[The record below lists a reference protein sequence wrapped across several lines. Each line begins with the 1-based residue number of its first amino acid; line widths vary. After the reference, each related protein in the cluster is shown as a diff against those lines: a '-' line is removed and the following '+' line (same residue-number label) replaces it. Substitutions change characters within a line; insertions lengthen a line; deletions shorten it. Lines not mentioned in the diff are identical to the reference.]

1 MTEMLVKAMLNAI
14 SKADSP
20 SERIAIIIMVT
31 GLSLLL
37 TWASIHVEMYLY
49 EKIIIDAMGVD
60 LDKISFWQML
70 GLNVFVYLL
79 SPKNN
84 TSRGDK

>member
-1 MTEMLVKAMLNAI
+1 MSGILLKATLNAI
-14 SKADSP
+14 SKADSL
-20 SERIAIIIMVT
+20 SERITIIIIAT

-37 TWASIHVEMYLY
+37 AWVSIHIEMYLY
-49 EKIIIDAMGVD
+49 EKIIIDAMGAD

-79 SPKNN
+79 FPKSNA
-84 TSRGDK
+84 SGGDK

>member
-1 MTEMLVKAMLNAI
+1 MTEMLLKATLNAI

-20 SERIAIIIMVT
+20 SERITIIVIAT

-37 TWASIHVEMYLY
+37 AWAVIHMEMYLY
-49 EKIIIDAMGVD
+49 EKIIIDAMGAN
-60 LDKISFWQML
+60 LNKIDFWQMF
-70 GLNVFVYLL
+70 GFNAFVCLL

-84 TSRGDK
+84 TSGGDK

>member
-1 MTEMLVKAMLNAI
+1 MSKTLLKATLNAI
-14 SKADSP
+14 SKADSL
-20 SERIAIIIMVT
+20 SERIAIIIMAT

-37 TWASIHVEMYLY
+37 AWVSIHVEMYLY
-49 EKIIIDAMGVD
+49 EKIIIDAMGAD

-79 SPKNN
+79 SPKNH
-84 TSRGDK
+84 TSGGDK

>member
-1 MTEMLVKAMLNAI
+1 MIEILLNAAL
-14 SKADSP
+14 KTVRKTDSWGGKLT
-20 SERIAIIIMVT
+20 AIIVVT
-31 GLSLLL
+31 GLSALCI
-37 TWASIHVEMYLY
+37 WAFAHVEMYLY
-49 EKIIIDAMGVD
+49 EKIIIDAMEAN
-60 LDKISFWQML
+60 LNKIDFWQML

>member
-1 MTEMLVKAMLNAI
+1 MSKTLLKATLNAI
-14 SKADSP
+14 SKADCLG
-20 SERIAIIIMVT
+20 ERITIIIMAT

-37 TWASIHVEMYLY
+37 AWVSIHLEMYLF
-49 EKIIIDAMGVD
+49 EKIIIDAMGAD

>member
-1 MTEMLVKAMLNAI
+1 MTEILLKATLNAI
-14 SKADSP
+14 SKADSL
-20 SERIAIIIMVT
+20 SERITIIIIAT

-37 TWASIHVEMYLY
+37 AWVSIHVEMYLY
-49 EKIIIDAMGVD
+49 EKIIIDAMGAN
-60 LDKISFWQML
+60 LNKISFWQML

-79 SPKNN
+79 SPNNN

>member
-1 MTEMLVKAMLNAI
+1 MIELLLNSALRTI
-14 SKADSP
+14 RKTDSLG
-20 SERIAIIIMVT
+20 ERLTALIIVI
-31 GLSLLL
+31 GLSALC
-37 TWASIHVEMYLY
+37 TWALVHVEMYLY
-49 EKIIIDAMGVD
+49 EKIIIDAMGAD

-84 TSRGDK
+84 TSGGDK

>member
-1 MTEMLVKAMLNAI
+1 MTEKLLKAMANLL
-14 SKADSP
+14 SKTDSP
-20 SERIAIIIMVT
+20 SERIAIIIMAT

-37 TWASIHVEMYLY
+37 AWASIHIEMYLY
-49 EKIIIDAMGVD
+49 EKIIIDAMGAD
-60 LDKISFWQML
+60 LDKISFCQMV

-84 TSRGDK
+84 TSGDDK